1 VFDIGFAELLLI
13 GVVGLLVVGP
23 EQLPGA
29 VRTVLAWVNRFRR
42 SFDQIRTEVRRELH
56 NDEVL
61 QKLKEESEQLERQV
75 HDTTRSVEREIES
88 LSSEARESLQPA
100 SPKTDQLSSA
110 TAADRLL
117 RAVLAILVGFIVLF
131 PFANEIY
138 GFVSAP
144 LRDLMPEGSTMI
156 ATGVASPFLTPFK
169 LTLVLAIFM
178 AIPVILYQIWGFIA
192 PGLYKKEKRIAVPL
206 LASSVLLFYAGAAFA
221 YFVVFPLIFAFF
233 TSVGPENVQVMTDI
247 NSYLDFVLKLF
258 LAFGIAFEMPIAAVI
273 LIWTGVTSPD
283 ALAKK
288 RPYIIVGCF
297 IFGMLLT
304 PPDVISQSLLAIP
317 MWLLF
322 ELGVF
327 FGRLLEPKT
336 QTANSPAED

>member
-1 VFDIGFAELLLI
+1 M
-13 GVVGLLVVGP
+13 
-23 EQLPGA
+23 
-29 VRTVLAWVNRFRR
+29 
-42 SFDQIRTEVRRELH
+42 
-56 NDEVL
+56 
-61 QKLKEESEQLERQV
+61 SEQNQ
-75 HDTTRSVEREIES
+75 HDDPPMS
-88 LSSEARESLQPA
+88 LVAHLTELR
-100 SPKTDQLSSA
+100 
-110 TAADRLL
+110 DRLL
-117 RAVLAILVGFIVLF
+117 RAVLAVLIGFITLF

-144 LRDLMPEGSTMI
+144 LREMMPEGSTMI

-169 LTLVLAIFM
+169 LSLVLAIFM
-178 AIPVILYQIWGFIA
+178 AIPVVLYQIWRFVA
-192 PGLYKKEKRIAVPL
+192 PGLYQKEKRIALPL

-221 YFVVFPLIFAFF
+221 YFVVFPLIFSFF

-273 LIWTGVTSPD
+273 LIWTGVTSPN

-327 FGRLLEPKT
+327 FGRLLEPKG
-336 QTANSPAED
+336 QSGNAPVED